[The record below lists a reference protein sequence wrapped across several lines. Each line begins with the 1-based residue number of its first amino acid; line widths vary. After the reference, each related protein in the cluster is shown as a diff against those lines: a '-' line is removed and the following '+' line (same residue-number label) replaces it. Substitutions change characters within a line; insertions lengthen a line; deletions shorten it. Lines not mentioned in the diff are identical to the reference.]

1 MEENKISKKKEVL
14 TILLLTM
21 VIATGTFAWIVWS
34 SNDNTK
40 INVTIGELADVS
52 FKTSNDINIGNLSP
66 SFYYDDGTL
75 TEFSIR
81 KKKGLTTELNTNI
94 YLDIT
99 SIDEELKNDNF
110 KYVLLSSS
118 DDNTYNEV
126 ASGSFKDASIGKLD
140 IIKDSPLADNKTYYK
155 FYIWIDGNNENNET
169 MQGRSMKASLN
180 VKVATPT
187 ANFVEELDDETTGDS
202 GSGVYKVHH
211 DAIPAESSATGEI
224 IPAVDDYR
232 YYGPSPN
239 NYICLDMEDQSTCPD
254 RSLFRIIGS
263 IYEENAGKNLLK
275 VVKATP
281 LTDGTTSTFSLGGS
295 ESTWSSET
303 SGTSNGASLMQLLNG
318 IYLTSGTGT
327 YDGVT
332 IDFTSTGLS
341 VKMRELMN
349 KGNGNFS
356 RYYLGQSDAN
366 DKTLVQYL
374 GERGNEKNSGNALY
388 WDGEVGL
395 MYPSDYGYVSG
406 ASCVKNKYIYE
417 YYNNDCNNKNWF
429 IGSINGYV
437 MVTYNGIG
445 NGERIELRFINGDI
459 RLYDLGSAPVH
470 PVFYLK
476 SDITLIGGTG
486 TETDPYLVQ

>member
-1 MEENKISKKKEVL
+1 MEETKISKKKEIL

-34 SNDNTK
+34 SNDNTQM
-40 INVTIGELADVS
+40 NVTIGELADVS
-52 FKTSNDINIGNLSP
+52 FKTGSDINIGNLSP
-66 SFYYDDGTL
+66 SFYYDDGAL

-110 KYVLLSSS
+110 KYILLSSS
-118 DDNTYNEV
+118 DDNNYNEV

-140 IIKDSPLADNKTYYK
+140 IIKDSVLADNKTYYK

-211 DAIPAESSATGEI
+211 DAIPADSSATGEE

-239 NYICLDMEDQSTCPD
+239 NYICLDMESQSTCPD

-263 IYEENAGKNLLK
+263 IYEENASKNLIK
-275 VVKATP
+275 VIKATP
-281 LTDGTTSTFSLGGS
+281 LTDGTTSTFSLDGS

-327 YDGVT
+327 YDDVT
-332 IDFTSTGLS
+332 VDFTNTGLTS
-341 VKMRELMN
+341 KIQELMN

-356 RYYLGQSDAN
+356 RYYLGQSRPSGSN
-366 DKTLVQYL
+366 NKTLVQYL
-374 GERGNEKNSGNALY
+374 EERGNKKYSGNAVY

-395 MYPSDYGYVSG
+395 MYFSDYGYVSG
-406 ASCVKNKYIYE
+406 TSCVTNKYIYE
-417 YYNNDCNNKNWF
+417 YYNNDCNNKNWVV
-429 IGSINGYV
+429 GSINGHF
-437 MVTYNGIG
+437 MHTYDNRYELVLNDG
-445 NGERIELRFINGDI
+445 RINQYGDFIKH
-459 RLYDLGSAPVH
+459 AAH

-486 TETDPYLVQ
+486 TETDPYIVQ